1 VPFRVTLPPHKERLA
16 KPLIG
21 PRSFFFEN
29 WLVEKNRAGPSD
41 VCRRGVPARNNNDVL
56 PLLPPSLEALNIT
69 TKKLLNYDVL

>member
-29 WLVEKNRAGPSD
+29 WLVEKNRAGPSN
-41 VCRRGVPARNNNDVL
+41 VCRRGGANP
-56 PLLPPSLEALNIT
+56 E
-69 TKKLLNYDVL
+69 